1 MKKNNRYPNTSV
13 SNALLTLLTL
23 FILIMACS
31 KEHTTP
37 VTPPPPPPPPPP
49 KDSVVLVQVS
59 LFTNDQIPTG
69 FTQRDST
76 DGIEVGVK
84 FQTTV
89 AGTIAGIKFYKSP
102 LNTGTHVG
110 QLYTSAGSLLAS
122 EEFKNETD
130 SGWQTVLFATPVPI
144 NANTTYIAAYHSSL
158 GYYIATNYGL
168 KTAIV
173 NAPLTALADSTDGRN
188 GVFKYTN
195 TPAVP
200 DSGYLSNNYWVD
212 IIENIPKP

>member
-1 MKKNNRYPNTSV
+1 MKKNNRYPTNNV
-13 SNALLTLLTL
+13 SKALLTLLTL
-23 FILIMACS
+23 FILIIACS
-31 KEHTTP
+31 KEHTTL

-49 KDSVVLVQVS
+49 VDTVVTVQVS
-59 LFTNDQIPTG
+59 LFSNDQVPVG
-69 FTQRDST
+69 FTQRDNT

-84 FQTTV
+84 FQTTI
-89 AGTIAGIKFYKSP
+89 AGTIAGVKFYKSS

-110 QLYTSAGSLLAS
+110 QLYTSSGTLLAS

-144 NANTTYIAAYHSSL
+144 SANTTYIAAYHSSL
-158 GYYIATNYGL
+158 GYYIGTNWGL

-173 NAPLTALADSTDGRN
+173 NAPLTALADSTEGRN

-200 DSGYLSNNYWVD
+200 ENGYQSNNYWVD